1 MAVSTMPT
9 SSSYANWNEI
19 TKQIIFLQLIE
30 EEQNK
35 VHSAD
40 GKSVSMTN
48 LNNLTVSDNCMANV
62 PQFIVS
68 SVPNLYVLN
77 VGSMCFCYCSK
88 EQKSFVVVDCPHLRV
103 INIGDSFQYFSV
115 FTLHS
120 LPLLESLSV
129 GCRRLRDGRA
139 GDDDERR
146 RHARR
151 DLLCIS
157 FARDGKC
164 VNETMWPSMKKSFS
178 SEMDDTWDDYNF
190 VTVVLTKWMWGLG
203 ESFIIGR
210 RKTRSQTPPNSL
222 SFFQTSGNPI
232 DSEGTL

>member
-1 MAVSTMPT
+1 MRMRYSHRPLRATGMRPAPA
-9 SSSYANWNEI
+9 YASP
-19 TKQIIFLQLIE
+19 
-30 EEQNK
+30 
-35 VHSAD
+35 V
-40 GKSVSMTN
+40 
-48 LNNLTVSDNCMANV
+48 
-62 PQFIVS
+62 
-68 SVPNLYVLN
+68 
-77 VGSMCFCYCSK
+77 
-88 EQKSFVVVDCPHLRV
+88 
-103 INIGDSFQYFSV
+103 
-115 FTLHS
+115 
-120 LPLLESLSV
+120 V

-203 ESFIIGR
+203 ESFIVGR

-232 DSEGTL
+232 GSERTLGSLFQTTRRRRKQAMWTPSPCKLFFPIVSLPFNGSLEVFVRSSCLSSDAVLLLGFSFQKTQYQYHSCDRLVPVGCRRVL

>member
-1 MAVSTMPT
+1 MRMRYSHRP
-9 SSSYANWNEI
+9 
-19 TKQIIFLQLIE
+19 
-30 EEQNK
+30 
-35 VHSAD
+35 
-40 GKSVSMTN
+40 
-48 LNNLTVSDNCMANV
+48 
-62 PQFIVS
+62 
-68 SVPNLYVLN
+68 
-77 VGSMCFCYCSK
+77 
-88 EQKSFVVVDCPHLRV
+88 LRATGMRPAPACASPV
-103 INIGDSFQYFSV
+103 
-115 FTLHS
+115 
-120 LPLLESLSV
+120 V

-203 ESFIIGR
+203 ESFIVGR
-210 RKTRSQTPPNSL
+210 RTTRSQTPPNSL

-232 DSEGTL
+232 GSERTLGSLFQTTCRRRKQAMWTPSPGKLFFSHCFVTIQRFIGGICEKQLSVIRRCFASRILVPENAISISFVRSPGPGRVQEGALMKAVKMSTK